1 MKPGERPIDVSVD
14 AREFHRVMNMAKA
27 FDKKLYSGLRRDL
40 RKVGTDA
47 AESSRAEVR
56 KAPMREVTRT
66 VSEGRFH
73 KRTRSGLEESTRRRR
88 SRRHALRAAIAQGIK
103 VQISNSPS
111 ARRVGV
117 FVVSKGSDP
126 ASKVLK
132 RRWDQPKG
140 WRHPVFPDRKSHA
153 TNGRGPVSMGDPATS
168 VTRWKASVR
177 YSPQR
182 SKTRWRRRRPR
193 LRSPNSIAKETA

>member
-1 MKPGERPIDVSVD
+1 
-14 AREFHRVMNMAKA
+14 MNMAKA

-140 WRHPVFPDRKSHA
+140 WRHPVFPDPKIPRDQWTWTGQH
-153 TNGRGPVSMGDPATS
+153 GRPGYFSNTMEGKRPIFTAAVKDALEKAAAAAA
-168 VTRWKASVR
+168 VTK
-177 YSPQR
+177 
-182 SKTRWRRRRPR
+182 
-193 LRSPNSIAKETA
+193 